1 MPADIYWQGTS
12 IQMKK
17 IKILFVCTANICRS
31 PMAQGIFQ
39 WLVEAEGLRKRIK
52 VDSAGTHV
60 SQAGV
65 RPDRRAQQVALA
77 HGVDIS
83 GIRTRGIRKG
93 DFSSYDYIVAMD
105 QGNMR
110 ALEQQ
115 LPEVP
120 CCDLSLMTDF
130 APGLGLDEVPD
141 PYYGNLAGF
150 ERVFQ
155 ILDMAARGVL
165 DRIRDD
171 LV

>member
-1 MPADIYWQGTS
+1 
-12 IQMKK
+12 MKK

-31 PMAQGIFQ
+31 PMAQGILQ
-39 WLVEAEGLRKRIK
+39 RLVEVDGLRKRVK

-65 RPDRRAQQVALA
+65 RPDKRAQQVTLA
-77 HGVDIS
+77 HGIDLD
-83 GIRTRGIRKG
+83 GIRSRGVRKG
-93 DFSSYDYIVAMD
+93 DFSSYDYIVAMG
-105 QGNMR
+105 QENMR

-115 LPEVP
+115 LPDGSG
-120 CCDLSLMTDF
+120 CNLSLMTDF

-155 ILDMAARGVL
+155 ILEMAAKGVL
-165 DRIRDD
+165 ERAKHD
-171 LV
+171 LG